1 MMKKAEDWGH
11 VASSPARTVKGLPDD
26 SQVHERFLMPYEYM
40 LLLSRA
46 PLNSSEP
53 WTLPNE
59 RFEDLREFI
68 MLGCN
73 TGLRVSE
80 ALTLEFA
87 DVDWDRQVLRVR
99 NKPHLNFQVKN
110 YQERHIRLNS
120 HAYKA
125 LQSLLVERHEQ
136 SDFVFHRK
144 DGGRGTAVHDSFKA
158 LVRRCDLQADPP
170 FNITAHLR
178 LVAGDTWGSV
188 GAIRKLMGQ
197 NSNHHD
203 GKIRTPERGKPEHRG
218 AADREALPKSLPSG
232 INLAQIEMPQVPVT
246 STHDWCGGRES
257 NPHVP
262 CGTRDFK
269 SLASTS
275 SATPAR

>member
-1 MMKKAEDWGH
+1 
-11 VASSPARTVKGLPDD
+11 
-26 SQVHERFLMPYEYM
+26 
-40 LLLSRA
+40 
-46 PLNSSEP
+46 
-53 WTLPNE
+53 
-59 RFEDLREFI
+59 

-203 GKIRTPERGKPEHRG
+203 GKIRTPERGKPQYRG

-246 STHDWCGGRES
+246 STNDWCGGRES